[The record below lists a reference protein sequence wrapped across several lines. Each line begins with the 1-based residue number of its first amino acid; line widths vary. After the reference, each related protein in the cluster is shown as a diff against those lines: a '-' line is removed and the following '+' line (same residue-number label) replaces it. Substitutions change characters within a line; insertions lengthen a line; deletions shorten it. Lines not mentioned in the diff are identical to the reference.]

1 MIKKILFSVVFLLL
15 IAGGAL
21 FFYLDSIV
29 KSGIEVVGSSVL
41 GTAVTVDSVS
51 LSPLSGQGAISGLRV
66 ENPEGFDSQYA
77 FELDSILVNINVD
90 SILTDVAEIESIVIM
105 QPIVTYETKI
115 TSDNIRT
122 LLDNLDEGGTA
133 SGDPEAADDSGLQII
148 IREFRMV
155 DSQLNFVSSIVSAPI
170 TLADIEIRDIGAEGG
185 SSSAANAVR
194 VVLQELVASI
204 LSADLPSLDGLRES
218 VEGRIEDARQ
228 QAEEAVEDGTQQVE
242 EAVEDLGG
250 RLRNILN

>member
-1 MIKKILFSVVFLLL
+1 MIKKILISVVFLLL
-15 IAGGAL
+15 LAGGGL

-51 LSPLSGQGAISGLRV
+51 LSPLSGQGSISGLRV
-66 ENPEGFDSQYA
+66 ENPKGFESQYA
-77 FELDSILVNINVD
+77 FELDSVLV
-90 SILTDVAEIESIVIM
+90 STDVNSVFTDTVEIESIVVM
-105 QPIVTYETKI
+105 QPIITYETKI

-122 LLDNLDEGGTA
+122 LLANLDEGDVAA
-133 SGDPEAADDSGLQII
+133 SDPESAEESEQQII
-148 IREFRMV
+148 IREFQMV
-155 DSQLNFVSSIVSAPI
+155 DSQLNFVSALLSAPI
-170 TLADIEIRDIGAEGG
+170 TLADIEIRDIGTEGG

-204 LSADLPSLDGLRES
+204 LNSDDLPGLDGLRES
-218 VEGRIEDARQ
+218 VEDRIQDGAQRIE
-228 QAEEAVEDGTQQVE
+228 EV
-242 EAVEDLGG
+242 VEDLGG

>member
-1 MIKKILFSVVFLLL
+1 MIKKILISVVFLLL
-15 IAGGAL
+15 LVGGGL

-29 KSGIEVVGSSVL
+29 KNGIEVVGSSVL

-51 LSPLSGQGAISGLRV
+51 LSPLSGQGSISGLRV

-77 FELDSILVNINVD
+77 FELDSLLV
-90 SILTDVAEIESIVIM
+90 SIDVNSVFTDIVEIESITIM

-122 LLDNLDEGGTA
+122 LLDNLSEGDA
-133 SGDPEAADDSGLQII
+133 VSADPEAVDDSGRQII

-170 TLADIEIRDIGAEGG
+170 TLADIGIRDIGADGG

-194 VVLQELVASI
+194 VVLQELLGSI
-204 LSADLPSLDGLRES
+204 LRADLPSLDGLRES
-218 VEGRIEDARQ
+218 VEGRIQ
-228 QAEEAVEDGTQQVE
+228 DGTQQLE

>member
-1 MIKKILFSVVFLLL
+1 MIKKIIISVVLLL
-15 IAGGAL
+15 LLAGGGL

-51 LSPLSGQGAISGLRV
+51 LSPLSGQGRISGLRV
-66 ENPEGFDSQYA
+66 ANPEGFESQYA
-77 FELDSILVNINVD
+77 FELDSVLV
-90 SILTDVAEIESIVIM
+90 SIDVNTVFTDAAEIESIVIM
-105 QPIVTYETKI
+105 QPIITYETKI

-122 LLDNLDEGGTA
+122 LLDNLSAEGSA
-133 SGDPEAADDSGLQII
+133 PADSDVAEDSGQQMI

-155 DSQLNFVSSIVSAPI
+155 DSQLNFVSSVVSAPI
-170 TLADIEIRDIGAEGG
+170 TLADIEIRDIGTESGTA
-185 SSSAANAVR
+185 SAAAAVR

-204 LSADLPSLDGLRES
+204 ISADLPGLDELRES
-218 VEGRIEDARQ
+218 VEGRIQ
-228 QAEEAVEDGTQQVE
+228 DGVQQVE
-242 EAVEDLGG
+242 EVVEDLGG

>member
-1 MIKKILFSVVFLLL
+1 MIKKILISVVFLLL
-15 IAGGAL
+15 LVGGGL

-51 LSPLSGQGAISGLRV
+51 ISPLSGKGTISGLRV
-66 ENPEGFDSQYA
+66 ENPEGFESQYA
-77 FELDSILVNINVD
+77 FELDSVLV
-90 SILTDVAEIESIVIM
+90 SIDVNSIFTDAAEIESIIIM

-122 LLDNLDEGGTA
+122 LLDNLSEGDAA
-133 SGDPEAADDSGLQII
+133 SSDPEAEDDSAQQIV

-155 DSQLNFVSSIVSAPI
+155 DSQLNFVSALVSAPI
-170 TLADIEIRDIGAEGG
+170 TLADIEIRDIGAESGTA
-185 SSSAANAVR
+185 SAANAVR
-194 VVLQELVASI
+194 VVLQELVATI
-204 LSADLPSLDGLRES
+204 LSSDLPSLDGLRES
-218 VEGRIEDARQ
+218 VEGQIQ
-228 QAEEAVEDGTQQVE
+228 DGAQRVE

-250 RLRNILN
+250 RLRSILN

>member
-1 MIKKILFSVVFLLL
+1 MIKKTIISVVLLVL
-15 IAGGAL
+15 LAGGGL

-51 LSPLSGQGAISGLRV
+51 LSPLSGQGSISGLRV
-66 ENPEGFDSQYA
+66 ANPEGFESQYA
-77 FELDSILVNINVD
+77 FELDSVLVNINVNTVF
-90 SILTDVAEIESIVIM
+90 TDAAEIESIIIM
-105 QPIVTYETKI
+105 QPIITYETKI

-122 LLDNLDEGGTA
+122 LLNNLDEGNAA
-133 SGDPEAADDSGLQII
+133 SSDPESAEDSAQQMI

-155 DSQLNFVSSIVSAPI
+155 GSQLNFVSFVVSAPI
-170 TLADIEIRDIGAEGG
+170 TLADIEIRDIGTESGTA
-185 SSSAANAVR
+185 SAAAAVR

-204 LSADLPSLDGLRES
+204 LSADLPGLDELRES
-218 VEGRIEDARQ
+218 VEGRIQ
-228 QAEEAVEDGTQQVE
+228 DGVQQVE
-242 EAVEDLGG
+242 EVVEDLGG